1 MWSIGC
7 ILGEM
12 ILGKAIFPGTST
24 MNQVEMILDLLGSPS
39 IEDVDS
45 IQAPLAEH
53 ILESFPIMRAKN
65 FKQYFGNVTDD
76 TISFLKYLI
85 LLYK

>member
-24 MNQVEMILDLLGSPS
+24 MNQVEMILEILGTPTE
-39 IEDVDS
+39 ED
-45 IQAPLAEH
+45 IKA
-53 ILESFPIMRAKN
+53 I
-65 FKQYFGNVTDD
+65 
-76 TISFLKYLI
+76 
-85 LLYK
+85 

>member
-24 MNQVEMILDLLGSPS
+24 LNQVEQIIELLGKPTGEDIES
-39 IEDVDS
+39 I
-45 IQAPLAEH
+45 
-53 ILESFPIMRAKN
+53 
-65 FKQYFGNVTDD
+65 
-76 TISFLKYLI
+76 
-85 LLYK
+85 

>member
-24 MNQVEMILDLLGSPS
+24 MNQVEMILEILGTPTE
-39 IEDVDS
+39 EDIKA
-45 IQAPLAEH
+45 IQAPLAKH
-53 ILESFPIMRAKN
+53 ILDN
-65 FKQYFGNVTDD
+65 F
-76 TISFLKYLI
+76 
-85 LLYK
+85 

>member
-24 MNQVEMILDLLGSPS
+24 MNQVEMILEILGTPT
-39 IEDVDS
+39 EDD
-45 IQAPLAEH
+45 IKA
-53 ILESFPIMRAKN
+53 I
-65 FKQYFGNVTDD
+65 
-76 TISFLKYLI
+76 
-85 LLYK
+85 

>member
-24 MNQVEMILDLLGSPS
+24 MNQVEMIIGLLGTPTEDDIQS
-39 IEDVDS
+39 I
-45 IQAPLAEH
+45 
-53 ILESFPIMRAKN
+53 
-65 FKQYFGNVTDD
+65 
-76 TISFLKYLI
+76 
-85 LLYK
+85 

>member
-39 IEDVDS
+39 IEDVES
-45 IQAPLAEH
+45 I
-53 ILESFPIMRAKN
+53 
-65 FKQYFGNVTDD
+65 
-76 TISFLKYLI
+76 
-85 LLYK
+85 

>member
-24 MNQVEMILDLLGSPS
+24 MNQVEMIIDLLGMPD
-39 IEDVDS
+39 EDDILA
-45 IQAPLAEH
+45 IQAPLAQH
-53 ILESFPIMRAKN
+53 ILENLTHSSPKN
-65 FKQYFGNVTDD
+65 FRHLFHNEAED
-76 TISFLKYLI
+76 TLDFLKYSSHP
-85 LLYK
+85 

>member
-24 MNQVEMILDLLGSPS
+24 MNQVEMIIGLLGTPT
-39 IEDVDS
+39 EDDIQS
-45 IQAPLAEH
+45 IQAPLASH
-53 ILESFPIMRAKN
+53 ILEN
-65 FKQYFGNVTDD
+65 F
-76 TISFLKYLI
+76 
-85 LLYK
+85 